1 MTITGPELV
10 LIGALLVA
18 FYVPLSFY
26 VVRYEKRHQARKKS
40 QD

>member
-1 MTITGPELV
+1 MTSYETGILFGA
-10 LIGALLVA
+10 IALLA
-18 FYVPLSFY
+18 FYIPMSFW